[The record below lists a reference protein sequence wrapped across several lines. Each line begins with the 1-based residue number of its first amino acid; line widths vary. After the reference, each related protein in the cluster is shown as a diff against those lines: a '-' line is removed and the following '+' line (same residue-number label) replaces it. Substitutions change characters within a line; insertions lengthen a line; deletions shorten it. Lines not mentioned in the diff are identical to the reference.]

1 MYKKTLVAAMAA
13 LVCTAAVFAQET
25 KTANGF
31 DGSRFYG
38 KLSVGRESRT
48 DSWTTSYGST
58 SSNSDRDASLLV
70 LTPTVGMM
78 LMPDNDNFF
87 LKGLAVE
94 ASLGLGFGDEG
105 EEGCIIPRADLVWY
119 VPIPDSSIVPFA
131 HVGMGLP
138 ILLKWW
144 TWPDSGPDTHAVNFE
159 LGAGLGVLFN
169 VSERVGLFADA
180 RFAFGP
186 SSGVAVSLGTR
197 FK

>member
-48 DSWTTSYGST
+48 DSWTTSLGGISF
-58 SSNSDRDASLLV
+58 NSDLDTSLLV

-94 ASLGLGFGDEG
+94 ASLGLGFSDEG

-138 ILLKWW
+138 ILLKWSSASSA
-144 TWPDSGPDTHAVNFE
+144 DSHAVNFE

>member
-48 DSWTTSYGST
+48 DSWTTSFGGMSF
-58 SSNSDRDASLLV
+58 NSDQDTSLLV

-94 ASLGLGFGDEG
+94 ASLGLGFSDEG